1 MAEYALLRK
10 GLVVLILGAFIGCSS
25 ANKARI
31 VDIPSPP
38 IEGEITKEKVENT
51 LRAKLLYER
60 ELIEKE
66 RERHKKQIVSIPSG
80 SATYLYKYYDEFP
93 EDVDNVSIS
102 INPTETF
109 SPSYRAEAKF
119 RKIRFQTRYSK
130 SRSKASRDN
139 NFIRDEGIQK
149 NTYLFNGSTWQL
161 SSSIFEVTK
170 TSIYDENGWTAS
182 QGRIRRVEEEE
193 PELFVDKLGNLF
205 GLLD

>member
-1 MAEYALLRK
+1 MAKCALLRK
-10 GLVVLILGAFIGCSS
+10 SLVVLILGAFIGCSS

-38 IEGEITKEKVENT
+38 IGGEITEEKVENA
-51 LRAKLLYER
+51 LRAKLSNER

-66 RERHKKQIVSIPSG
+66 REKHKKQVVSIPSG
-80 SATYLYKYYDEFP
+80 STAYFYKYYDEFP
-93 EDVDNVSIS
+93 EDVHSVSIS
-102 INPTETF
+102 ISPTETF

-130 SRSKASRDN
+130 SGSKASRDD

-149 NTYLFNGSTWQL
+149 NTYLFNGSTWKL
-161 SSSIFEVTK
+161 SNSIFEVTK
-170 TSIYDENGWTAS
+170 TSIYEENGWTAS

-193 PELFVDKLGNLF
+193 PELFIDKLGNLF